1 MQGRGI
7 SEYMETLE
15 TLILVVHV
23 LAAISIIAL
32 VLMQQGRGAEMGAG
46 FGSGSSGTVFGSGG
60 AGNFMTRLT
69 TAVAI
74 VFFLTS
80 FGLAFFAKEKSE
92 SARTIGVPEV
102 VQEAPEAEE
111 EVPEADDE
119 VPATEGAV
127 ESEIPRVDE
136 ASDSE

>member
-1 MQGRGI
+1 
-7 SEYMETLE
+7 METVE

-23 LAAISIIAL
+23 LAAISIIGL

-46 FGSGSSGTVFGSGG
+46 FGGGSSGTVFGSGG

-69 TAVAI
+69 TAVAV

-92 SARTIGVPEV
+92 AARSVGVPEV
-102 VQEAPEAEE
+102 VQEAPDRD
-111 EVPEADDE
+111 VPE
-119 VPATEGAV
+119 PASEGAAAGDEQSV
-127 ESEIPRVDE
+127 DSEIPQVDE
-136 ASDSE
+136 DSGNE

>member
-1 MQGRGI
+1 MQGRRI

-69 TAVAI
+69 TAIAI

-92 SARTIGVPEV
+92 SARAVGVPEV
-102 VQEAPEAEE
+102 VQEAPEQEL
-111 EVPEADDE
+111 PEAEDGISA
-119 VPATEGAV
+119 PEGAV
-127 ESEIPRVDE
+127 ESEIPSVDE
-136 ASDSE
+136 ASDNE

>member
-1 MQGRGI
+1 
-7 SEYMETLE
+7 MELIE

-69 TAVAI
+69 TTVAVI
-74 VFFLTS
+74 FFLTS

-92 SARTIGVPEV
+92 SARTVGVPEV
-102 VQEAPEAEE
+102 VQDEAEREAETPALE
-111 EVPEADDE
+111 ED
-119 VPATEGAV
+119 TSGAGSTG
-127 ESEIPRVDE
+127 ESEIPGVE
-136 ASDSE
+136 EVPGASEDDQ